1 MRYLRNTVTFW
12 QQIGFYL
19 IRVRKYISKRIL
31 INSLIGLQE
40 DITFPLQKICLTFI
54 GNISNIFKFQLII
67 KPCAH
72 GEKNITSVDIIRI
85 YSRI

>member
-31 INSLIGLQE
+31 INSFIGLQE

-54 GNISNIFKFQLII
+54 GNISNILNFQLLSHVRMV
-67 KPCAH
+67 KRTLPL
-72 GEKNITSVDIIRI
+72 
-85 YSRI
+85 